1 MNQQELNKIL
11 QDHKLWRESYC
22 KKGVR
27 ADLQGAN
34 LQGADLG
41 GANLRYALLSGA
53 DLRGADLQ
61 RANLRDANLRDA
73 DLSGAYLCGANLS
86 HAQFELE
93 ISRAKYLNAC
103 IMSWTQ
109 SCWVTCHE
117 DFKTIKFV

>member
-1 MNQQELNKIL
+1 MNRKELDKIL
-11 QDHKLWRESYC
+11 QQHRLWLESDHRR
-22 KKGVR
+22 GVR
-27 ADLQGAN
+27 
-34 LQGADLG
+34 
-41 GANLRYALLSGA
+41 ANLRYALLSGA

-109 SCWVTCHE
+109 SCWVMTHP
-117 DFKTIKFV
+117 DFKAIKFV